1 MKKLIFFIP
10 ALILFSVSCE
20 KEENSPSQIEN
31 EPDSEVKMITEVVS
45 GGRGDAT
52 KATIGS
58 TTPTF
63 AWTAGDNVAV
73 HVSNGK
79 YVYTSDDGA
88 SGATPKASP
97 DKASFTVVY
106 PDGYSRD
113 AFALYP
119 STIVDKDATKY
130 GQSEQS
136 LDVTLPSSYTLA
148 QVSGETSPC
157 PMISTNTT
165 GAGWVFYQ
173 LCGLLRLTVNDI
185 PATAKRLEIDFN
197 GKNVAGKFAIPD
209 PVKGDGTSTIALDDA
224 DGSNSSVITIT
235 KDGSEA
241 VLGATSLVLNFPLPA
256 GSYEK
261 ITVIAYNA
269 LTGGSALSGATIN
282 FAYSADNSHATKKTA
297 TLGGSLQSTF
307 NFTFKSGATTLEDVR
322 FARVFSVKNKLHNT
336 TSYGP
341 YTASAN
347 TDLNS
352 HEHPAISADLYFDK
366 VSDDQLVFQVIT
378 SDGKVYS
385 GIYDAPADG
394 YDLFKTY
401 DVTADVKAY
410 TFTVA
415 SSGTK
420 VYFSPGDLGVD
431 SNVYSFTE
439 PFTAWNQTSSY
450 MTTKG
455 TPASKRTWFIRDE
468 VKDGHKVYG
477 IDWRIQNYASEWKYL
492 VGLDA
497 GRRIDNGNV
506 SLYYIVHINTQ
517 EFGDRYWCYL
527 LPPDEATYDDIEDDL
542 RNKKGGTDYYEVTNY
557 LKYIAKGFV
566 LLMDTD
572 YSRRYSS
579 TGNWS
584 YQSGT
589 HAGYYQAGYVN
600 SSKTYFSF
608 SSSGPAY
615 NANQMG
621 TDQRIHV
628 RYIHGV
634 TP

>member
-10 ALILFSVSCE
+10 ALILFAVSCE
-20 KEENSPSQIEN
+20 KEENSPSQIES
-31 EPDSEVKMITEVVS
+31 EPVSEVKMITEVVS

-119 STIVDKDATKY
+119 STIVDKDATNY
-130 GQSEQS
+130 GQSGQS

-157 PMISTNTT
+157 PMISTNTA

-209 PVKGDGTSTIALDDA
+209 PVKGDDTSTIALA
-224 DGSNSSVITIT
+224 NAGGSNSSVITIT
-235 KDGSEA
+235 KDGTNTL
-241 VLGATSLVLNFPLPA
+241 LGADILVLNLPIPT

-261 ITVIAYNA
+261 ITVIAYDA
-269 LTGGSALSGATIN
+269 ITGGSALAGATIN

-297 TLGGSLQSTF
+297 TLGVPLQSTF
-307 NFTFKSGATTLEDVR
+307 NFTFKSGDTTLENVR

-352 HEHPAISADLYFDK
+352 HEHPAISAGLYFDK

-401 DVTADVKAY
+401 DVTADVTAY

-415 SSGTK
+415 SGKK

-431 SNVYSFTE
+431 KGEYSFTE
-439 PFTAWNQTSSY
+439 PFARWGGEGATDAVTRVYFEGSEARPN
-450 MTTKG
+450 K
-455 TPASKRTWFIRDE
+455 E
-468 VKDGHKVYG
+468 LYG
-477 IDWRIQNYASEWKYL
+477 ITKWRLQTWTTTSGSNEWENLIARTMNTGVEPYYKAQVGSNKYC
-492 VGLDA
+492 V
-497 GRRIDNGNV
+497 
-506 SLYYIVHINTQ
+506 
-517 EFGDRYWCYL
+517 L
-527 LPPDEATYDDIEDDL
+527 LPPDETKVGDIGDDL
-542 RNKKGGTDYYEVTNY
+542 TSRLVTDYV
-557 LKYIAKGFV
+557 KYIAKGFV
-566 LLMDTD
+566 ILMNTNCKDQN
-572 YSRRYSS
+572 SVWGSSNLRRQ
-579 TGNWS
+579 G
-584 YQSGT
+584 
-589 HAGYYQAGYVN
+589 GYYWTNFSDGPINKTIFYWYG
-600 SSKTYFSF
+600 SSIDNTPTTLK
-608 SSSGPAY
+608 SSSEY
-615 NANQMG
+615 HCL
-621 TDQRIHV
+621 HV
-628 RYIHGV
+628 RLV
-634 TP
+634 QDVDNN